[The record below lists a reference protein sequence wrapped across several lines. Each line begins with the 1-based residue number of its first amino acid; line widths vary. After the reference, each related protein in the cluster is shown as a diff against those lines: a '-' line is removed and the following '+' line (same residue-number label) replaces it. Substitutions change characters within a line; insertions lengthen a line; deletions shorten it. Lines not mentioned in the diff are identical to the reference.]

1 MKRILVLVVAA
12 FLLTA
17 PAFAQS
23 NNEISGPNP
32 GLSSTPTAEM
42 FFKEA
47 AATDLFEIASAT
59 LATQRGDDNVK
70 AFAEKMI
77 ADHSETT
84 NALKE
89 LVSSGKV
96 HAELPAD
103 MTIHQ
108 TSQMKRLES
117 LQGAAFKKQYVIDQA
132 LTHKNAALLFK
143 RYSDGGDNPDLQAFA
158 KKYLP
163 AIQMH
168 WQMTQQLS
176 KAAASPDQSPAR

>member
-1 MKRILVLVVAA
+1 MQKISLLVVAA
-12 FLLTA
+12 IVLTA

-23 NNEISGPNP
+23 DNEMSGPNP
-32 GLSSTPTAEM
+32 ALGSTPNAEA
-42 FFKEA
+42 FVKETV
-47 AATDLFEIASAT
+47 ATDLFEIASAT

-84 NALKE
+84 SALKE

-96 HAELPAD
+96 HAELPAE

-117 LQGAAFKKQYVIDQA
+117 LQGAAFKKQYVTDQTLA
-132 LTHKNAALLFK
+132 HKNAALLFK

-176 KAAASPDQSPAR
+176 KAPAHTDQSPAK